1 MKSGEMDSRLSIA
14 DQSLASPSAS
24 LGGKNS
30 NENVGRPLAHWFVMR
45 ISIDSGYRSR
55 VVTEVKTT
63 IDGVRAEIRSELADY
78 LAGQRTYLTSIA
90 SELVP
95 VCDALDEFL
104 LDGGKRLRPLFAYAG
119 LMASG
124 AKATPEI
131 IRAISSLELL
141 QACALIHDDLMDRSD
156 TRRGKP
162 AIHRHFENL
171 HQSTAMNGLA
181 TQFGEAAAVLLGD
194 LALVWSD
201 QMLNTSGISTES
213 LLAAHQIHDEMR
225 VELMA
230 GQYLD
235 VREAGEKTYS
245 VERSLRIARYK
256 SGKYTI
262 ERPLHIG
269 AVIGKPS
276 KGEHGDLLDAL
287 SRYGLP
293 LGEAFQLRDDLLG
306 IFGDPDVTGKP
317 AGDDLREGKRTVLI
331 AMTLEALQE
340 ADREELLAHLGQ
352 PNIELA
358 KIEELRA
365 LIKSSGAVDKVESL
379 IEKLTNDSLTAIED
393 PAIHPSS
400 REFLTYIALSAVKR
414 SA

>member
-1 MKSGEMDSRLSIA
+1 M
-14 DQSLASPSAS
+14 
-24 LGGKNS
+24 
-30 NENVGRPLAHWFVMR
+30 
-45 ISIDSGYRSR
+45 
-55 VVTEVKTT
+55 VTEVKTT
-63 IDGVRAEIRSELADY
+63 IDAVRAEIRNELADY

-119 LMASG
+119 LIASG
-124 AKATPEI
+124 AKSTPEI

-171 HQSTAMNGLA
+171 HQSSAMNGLA
-181 TQFGEAAAVLLGD
+181 SQFGEAAAVLLGD

-213 LLAAHQIHDEMR
+213 LLAVHVIHDEMR

-235 VREAGEKTYS
+235 VREAGESTYS
-245 VERSLRIARYK
+245 AERSLRIARYK

-269 AVIGKPS
+269 AVIGNPNKS
-276 KGEHGDLLDAL
+276 EHGDLLDAL

-306 IFGDPDVTGKP
+306 IFGDPEVTGKP

-340 ADREELLAHLGQ
+340 QDRNELLAHLGQ
-352 PNIELA
+352 PNIEPA
-358 KIEELRA
+358 KIEELRT
-365 LIKSSGAVDKVESL
+365 LIKNSGAVDKVESL

-400 REFLTYIALSAVKR
+400 REFLRYIALSAVKR

>member
-1 MKSGEMDSRLSIA
+1 
-14 DQSLASPSAS
+14 
-24 LGGKNS
+24 
-30 NENVGRPLAHWFVMR
+30 MR
-45 ISIDSGYRSR
+45 ISTVSGYRCR
-55 VVTEVKTT
+55 VGTEVKAT
-63 IDGVRAEIRSELADY
+63 IEQVRGEIRNELADY
-78 LAGQRTYLTSIA
+78 LAGQRRYLTDIA

-119 LMASG
+119 LLASG
-124 AKATPEI
+124 AQPTKEI

-171 HQSTAMNGLA
+171 HQSSAMNGLA

-201 QMLNTSGISTES
+201 QMLNTSGIPTSS
-213 LLAAHQIHDEMR
+213 LLAAHAIHDEMR
-225 VELMA
+225 IELMA

-235 VREAGEKTYS
+235 IRESGETTYS
-245 VERSLRIARYK
+245 ADRSLRIARYK

-269 AVIGKPS
+269 AVIGNPS
-276 KGEHGDLLDAL
+276 SNSSILDAL
-287 SRYGLP
+287 SGYGLP

-306 IFGDPDVTGKP
+306 IFGDPTVTGKP

-331 AMTLEALQE
+331 AMSLEALSE
-340 ADREELLAHLGQ
+340 SERKELLAHLGQ
-352 PNIELA
+352 PEISPA

-365 LIKSSGAVDKVESL
+365 LIISSGAVEKVENL
-379 IEKLTNDSLTAIED
+379 IESLTNQSLSAIED

-400 REFLTYIALSAVKR
+400 REFLKYIALSAVKR

>member
-1 MKSGEMDSRLSIA
+1 M
-14 DQSLASPSAS
+14 
-24 LGGKNS
+24 
-30 NENVGRPLAHWFVMR
+30 
-45 ISIDSGYRSR
+45 
-55 VVTEVKTT
+55 VTEVKST
-63 IDGVRAEIRSELADY
+63 IDEVRAEIRSALADY
-78 LAGQRTYLTSIA
+78 LAGQRSYLTSIA

-119 LMASG
+119 LIASG
-124 AKATPEI
+124 TKPSPEI

-171 HQSTAMNGLA
+171 HQSSAMNGLA

-201 QMLNTSGISTES
+201 QMLNKSGIPTQS
-213 LLAAHQIHDEMR
+213 LLAAHVIHDEMR

-235 VREAGEKTYS
+235 VREAGEKSYS
-245 VERSLRIARYK
+245 AERSLRIARYK

-269 AVIGKPS
+269 AVIGKPENS
-276 KGEHGDLLDAL
+276 ENRDLLSAL

-306 IFGDPDVTGKP
+306 IFGDPEITGKP

-340 ADREELLAHLGQ
+340 SQREELLAYLGQ
-352 PNIELA
+352 PDIEPE

-365 LIKSSGAVDKVESL
+365 LIKASGAVDQVENL
-379 IEKLTNDSLTAIED
+379 IEKLTNDSLAAIED